1 MYFHPKQ
8 NAQQTTYYNI
18 VLCFY
23 LKQHNVALV
32 VCSWSSRWKVKLCP
46 SIRYFAASNTFSSR
60 VVLYLA
66 LSIFS
71 SALTSFHVPA
81 ITKPPY
87 SMILPP
93 PCVTIEMVCSVLCTV
108 LDFLHI

>member
-1 MYFHPKQ
+1 MHFHPKQ
-8 NAQQTTYYNI
+8 NAQQRTYSNT

-32 VCSWSSRWKVKLCP
+32 VCLWSSRWKVKLCP

-71 SALTSFHVPA
+71 SALTSFHVP
-81 ITKPPY
+81 PY

-93 PCVTIEMVCSVLCTV
+93 PLCNHRDGVFSVMHSV
-108 LDFLHI
+108 RFSPHIAFC